1 MKILILTV
9 FLFSS
14 FAINSQEL
22 DKDFLES
29 LPKSMQEEVLKRAES
44 GSLQEESVYRGIT
57 SQTEL
62 EKKNLEDLK
71 KRLEEDLLFLEKQ
84 LAKEKDGE
92 FDADDLI
99 LFGSDFFSTYQS
111 TFMPINEPNLSS
123 SYILDFGDI
132 LDIQLIGQKDL
143 EEQLQIKR
151 DGSINLP
158 DVGKIKLAGLSLN
171 EASLL
176 IKAKVREAFVGTET
190 FVSLFNVRDIN
201 VLVSGNAYKAG
212 IYTISGN
219 SNMLHALAVAGGI
232 NEYGSYREINLI
244 RNKEVVATLDMYDV
258 LITGE
263 YDNNIQLNSGD
274 VIFVKP
280 IKKIVSVDG
289 AVKIPARYELNENQN
304 LSEALAYAGG
314 LTNLADVRN
323 IFLDRI
329 LDGQVKSLPISN
341 FKQFDDILAEDAD
354 KIFIRKYSLRS
365 INIEGAVLRPGRY
378 LVSEGESI
386 NDIID
391 KSGGYTENA
400 YPFGA
405 VYENARA
412 LTINKMAKELL
423 YNDFIDNIIQAS
435 QKNPTGSTDLSSII
449 ELTETLANTIPNGRI
464 VVDLLDNTNS
474 QIIRDGDKL
483 TIPEKPGH
491 IYIYGEVSY
500 EGALKY
506 IDDESLDYYISGS
519 GGIKETANEKAIY
532 VLHPNGDTQRTSVRK
547 NIFQNNPSN
556 QLKLYPGSI
565 IFVPRAID
573 DSTSNRLAAQAYVS
587 ILGNIGIA
595 LASLSS
601 INNNNNWFKLF
612 V

>member
-263 YDNNIQLNSGD
+263 YDNNVQLNSGD

-435 QKNPTGSTDLSSII
+435 QKNPTGSSDLSSII

-601 INNNNNWFKLF
+601 INNNNN
-612 V
+612 

>member
-99 LFGSDFFSTYQS
+99 LFGSNFFSTYQS

-314 LTNLADVRN
+314 LTNLADERN

>member
-143 EEQLQIKR
+143 EEQFQIKR

-314 LTNLADVRN
+314 LTNLADERN

-519 GGIKETANEKAIY
+519 GGMKETANEKAIY

-601 INNNNNWFKLF
+601 INNNNN
-612 V
+612 

>member
-1 MKILILTV
+1 MKILILTI

-190 FVSLFNVRDIN
+190 FVSLFNIRDIN

-289 AVKIPARYELNENQN
+289 AVKIPARYELNDNQN

-378 LVSEGESI
+378 LVAEGESI

-464 VVDLLDNTNS
+464 VVDLLDNSNS

-483 TIPEKPGH
+483 TIPEKPSH

-506 IDDESLDYYISGS
+506 VDDENLDYYISGS
-519 GGIKETANEKAIY
+519 GGIKDTANEKAIY
-532 VLHPNGDTQRTSVRK
+532 VLHPNGDTQRTSVR
-547 NIFQNNPSN
+547 NNLFQNNPAN

-573 DSTSNRLAAQAYVS
+573 ETTSNRLAAQAYVS

-601 INNNNNWFKLF
+601 INNNN
-612 V
+612 